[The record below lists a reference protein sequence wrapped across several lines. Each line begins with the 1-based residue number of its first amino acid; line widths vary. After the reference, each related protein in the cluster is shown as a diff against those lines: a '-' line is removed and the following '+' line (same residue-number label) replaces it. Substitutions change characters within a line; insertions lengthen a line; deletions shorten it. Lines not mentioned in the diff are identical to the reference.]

1 MKLWRTALALCWVVH
16 AYVSA
21 LGDAAMEQVLAPDAS
36 PWLAIDSNKS
46 LLSRILIPRVSGT
59 QESAKVREILSH
71 PFREAK
77 NKHGKSKWHI
87 EIEPFEA
94 RTPLGERTFANV
106 ILTRDPDAARKLVLA
121 AHYDSKY
128 FPPGSAEEGFV
139 GATDSAF
146 PCAMLVDVA
155 MALDA
160 PLDAYTANRTAARR
174 SYLPAHEDVTLQI
187 VFFDGEEAMHQW
199 SSTDSIYGAR
209 HLASQ
214 WLRTWDVPA
223 WPPSHAEPRHVTGN
237 HAPIRR
243 IHSINHFVL
252 LDLLGSPNA
261 SVPYYFGNTRHLHSQ
276 FHDIEGRLLMQK
288 RLWPEGAAYERL
300 FRDERGPSGIGD
312 DHVPFLQQGVPIL
325 HMIPYPFPSVW
336 HTKDDNK
343 SALDQATLYAW
354 TRILRIFTAEY
365 LGLA

>member
-1 MKLWRTALALCWVVH
+1 MNVWRIVATLLWVAIVH
-16 AYVSA
+16 VSA
-21 LGDAAMEQVLAPDAS
+21 LNDTALEKVLAPDMS
-36 PWLAIDSNKS
+36 PWLDINSNQS
-46 LLSRILIPRVSGT
+46 LLSRILTPRVSGT
-59 QESAKVREILSH
+59 PEIVKVREMLAQ
-71 PFREAK
+71 PFRKAK
-77 NKHGKSKWHI
+77 DKYGNPKWHI
-87 EIEPFEA
+87 EIAPFEA
-94 RTPLGERTFANV
+94 RTPLGVRTFANV
-106 ILTRDPDAARKLVLA
+106 VLTRDPNAARKLVLA

-128 FPPGSAEEGFV
+128 FPPGSLEEGFV

-160 PLDAYTANRTAARR
+160 QLDAYTANRTMARK

-187 VFFDGEEAMHQW
+187 VFFDGEEAMYQW

-214 WLRTWDVPA
+214 WLHAWDVPA
-223 WPPSHAEPRHVTGN
+223 WTLSHAEPRHITGN

-252 LDLLGSPNA
+252 LDLLGSPNT
-261 SVPYYFGNTRHLHSQ
+261 SVPYYFGNTRHLHSK
-276 FHDIEGRLLMQK
+276 FYDIEERLLTRK
-288 RLWPEGAAYERL
+288 SLWPDGAAYERL
-300 FRDERGPSGIGD
+300 FRDQRGPSGIGD

-336 HTKDDNK
+336 HTKGDNK

-365 LGLA
+365 LGLT